1 MNDNTN
7 DIFKNLS
14 GEKKK
19 LIEELSDYI
28 LNRTLNR
35 ILTNLNTEQQKQL
48 IEIFTNGNKQQK
60 EEFFKNLAK
69 EGINFQDIYF
79 EETLKTINEVE
90 EHLKTKET
98 T

>member
-1 MNDNTN
+1 MDDLNPIINQFPTN
-7 DIFKNLS
+7 QREVLNEVEDFIWERTIWRIYEKLNGDQKNQM
-14 GEKKK
+14 
-19 LIEELSDYI
+19 
-28 LNRTLNR
+28 R
-35 ILTNLNTEQQKQL
+35 
-48 IEIFTNGNKQQK
+48 EIFSSSNNKQK